1 MPLRNMPGY
10 RELPHSL
17 TGEAADNAREAARLE
32 QAGDRQG
39 AVQLYEAA
47 LAAALRES
55 PEVPAFLCGRLAML
69 YRTLG
74 RHADEVA
81 LLEHYRDSQL
91 TDEARTRFDAR
102 RSKAIALAVKN
113 QPRDSTALASV
124 RAIRSASESRSLR
137 RVAPDGENRKLG

>member
-1 MPLRNMPGY
+1 MPGY
-10 RELPHSL
+10 RELPDSL
-17 TGEAADNAREAARLE
+17 TGDAADRAREAARLE

-39 AVQLYEAA
+39 ALQLYEAA
-47 LAAALRES
+47 LAAALIES

-81 LLEHYRDSQL
+81 LLEKYRDSQS
-91 TDEARTRFDAR
+91 TDEARSRFDAR
-102 RSKAIALAVKN
+102 LSKAVALAVKN
-113 QPRDSTALASV
+113 APRDSLALASV

-137 RVAPDGENRKLG
+137 RVSPDEGTRELR

>member
-1 MPLRNMPGY
+1 MPGY
-10 RELPHSL
+10 RELPDSL
-17 TGEAADNAREAARLE
+17 TGDAADSAREAARLE
-32 QAGDRQG
+32 QAGDRLG
-39 AVQLYEAA
+39 AVRLYEAA
-47 LAAALRES
+47 LTAALRES

-81 LLEHYRDSQL
+81 LLERYRDSQH

-102 RSKAIALAVKN
+102 LSKAMALAVKN
-113 QPRDSTALASV
+113 KPRDSTALASV

-137 RVAPDGENRKLG
+137 RLGPDGESRQLG

>member
-1 MPLRNMPGY
+1 MPGY
-10 RELPHSL
+10 RELPESL
-17 TGEAADNAREAARLE
+17 TGAAADRAREAARLE
-32 QAGDRQG
+32 QAGDRPG
-39 AVQLYEAA
+39 AAQLYEAA
-47 LAAALRES
+47 LAASLREW

-81 LLEHYRDSQL
+81 LLEKYRDSQR

-102 RSKAIALAVKN
+102 LSKASALAVKN

-137 RVAPDGENRKLG
+137 RVAPDSENRKLG

>member
-1 MPLRNMPGY
+1 MPGY
-10 RELPHSL
+10 RELPDSL
-17 TGEAADNAREAARLE
+17 TGAAADSAREAARCE

-47 LAAALRES
+47 LAALLRES

-69 YRTLG
+69 YRSLG

-81 LLEHYRDSQL
+81 LLEQYRDSQRA
-91 TDEARTRFDAR
+91 DEARTRFDAR
-102 RSKAIALAVKN
+102 LSKALALAVKN

-137 RVAPDGENRKLG
+137 HTAPGGGRRELR